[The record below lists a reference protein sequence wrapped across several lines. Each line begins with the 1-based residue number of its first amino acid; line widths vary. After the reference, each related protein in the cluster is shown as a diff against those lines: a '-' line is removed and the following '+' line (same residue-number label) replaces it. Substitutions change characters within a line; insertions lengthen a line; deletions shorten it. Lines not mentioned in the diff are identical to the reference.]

1 MMLGNKECHFPASRL
16 DEISRQLSPVSVGE
30 ELPTIACVVAATT
43 LQYISLSNQED
54 VGKALDRL
62 EHFKNAYLKYQL
74 DLCTRNILVPITPA
88 LGELDTLIRFID
100 ANPIQLDR
108 YRCLR
113 ELTPDQPKG
122 PLCGLHRDAWKD
134 FSLSFQDKKHMW
146 DYLTNLPDRAGDPEA
161 FSKYAE
167 EYILPAEHPNFLRTS
182 NPAMSGKLLLHCLVR
197 REECNIDFANKNFGL
212 VSMCHMYNALRQFGY
227 LKESWHALD
236 EFTDLHIKTIFMGER
251 PKASAQVMMNRAFL
265 CFGLHS
271 DSLRQLN
278 DPARRTKDPYF
289 LAKQKTKRSGKL
301 VLSPF
306 MSILADYVHDKETLP
321 RTLYRMD
328 SEMVTQASRTPVE
341 SSAAKARGSVKS
353 YLDEFG
359 PITFLD
365 ELAKHMRQLDRYFAT
380 GAIELSRTS
389 NALFEKFRST
399 DEFSMYDTMALPI
412 NGGFESL
419 SMMLHWRIEADKG
432 VSGAGE
438 IADTIARKA
447 AAILHEYIQAGA
459 KGVPE

>member
-167 EYILPAEHPNFLRTS
+167 EYILPAEHPNFFEHRILLCLASFFFIALYEGKNATSISPTRTS
-182 NPAMSGKLLLHCLVR
+182 
-197 REECNIDFANKNFGL
+197 
-212 VSMCHMYNALRQFGY
+212 VSFPCATSIMLFVN
-227 LKESWHALD
+227 
-236 EFTDLHIKTIFMGER
+236 
-251 PKASAQVMMNRAFL
+251 
-265 CFGLHS
+265 
-271 DSLRQLN
+271 
-278 DPARRTKDPYF
+278 
-289 LAKQKTKRSGKL
+289 LA
-301 VLSPF
+301 
-306 MSILADYVHDKETLP
+306 I
-321 RTLYRMD
+321 
-328 SEMVTQASRTPVE
+328 
-341 SSAAKARGSVKS
+341 
-353 YLDEFG
+353 
-359 PITFLD
+359 
-365 ELAKHMRQLDRYFAT
+365 
-380 GAIELSRTS
+380 
-389 NALFEKFRST
+389 
-399 DEFSMYDTMALPI
+399 
-412 NGGFESL
+412 
-419 SMMLHWRIEADKG
+419 
-432 VSGAGE
+432 
-438 IADTIARKA
+438 
-447 AAILHEYIQAGA
+447 
-459 KGVPE
+459 